1 MMQQVAIHGHSMPL
15 TVLARIVNN
24 SVYTQRDLAEKI
36 GCNQSMV
43 SRYLRGQ
50 TAITPQALTVLE
62 GLFTSDEIEAAM
74 VGYKKIE
81 QFPLDDMYELMKD
94 VHSQSESNDINV
106 VMGLRTL
113 INLGEAWSVLGE
125 AFSESSADQRFGAAF
140 SLALAG
146 RTYGDERNYLRETFY
161 NRFGIELIDPVTLV
175 DPASCLNGDGSVR
188 HPCEVVVDK
197 LLGKGMA
204 VWGWGPTGCGKSEA
218 GYNIAIRQGK
228 NLHRVQGKREFLI
241 EEAFG
246 KDKIRIKD
254 GSPYSDTLWGPVMKA
269 AEEGGLLMIDEIS
282 AIPPGYLFD
291 FHNVL
296 DKKPI
301 HWDEKVLPPRDGF
314 AVYAT
319 DNTTGQAEDE
329 LYVGTTSMNEALRD
343 RFLFVEFGFMEKKT
357 MIKAVTHALKLRG
370 VGLDGAPAVAVQA
383 HNMEKAVERVQE
395 KAEEFT
401 KMSRNVIIGAPTFVG
416 PPINATGE

>member
-1 MMQQVAIHGHSMPL
+1 MNHITIHGHQLPL
-15 TVLARIVNN
+15 TVLARLVNN
-24 SVYTQRDLAEKI
+24 SIYTQRDLAVQI
-36 GCNQSMV
+36 GVNQSMV

-50 TAITPQALTVLE
+50 TAITPQAITILE
-62 GLFTSDEIEAAM
+62 GLFDKDAIAKEME
-74 VGYKKIE
+74 GYKKVE
-81 QFPLDDMYELMKD
+81 QFPLDDMYELMQD
-94 VHSQSESNDINV
+94 VHKQADSNDVNV

-113 INLGEAWSVLGE
+113 INLGEAWSVLGNS
-125 AFSESSADQRFGAAF
+125 FPDQPADVRFGAAF
-140 SLALAG
+140 SLALSG
-146 RTYGDERNYLRETFY
+146 RTYGNERNYLQETFY
-161 NRFGIELIDPVTLV
+161 NRFGIEVADPIKLIDP
-175 DPASCLNGDGSVR
+175 DDCINKDGSIR

-197 LLGKGMA
+197 LLEKGMA

-218 GYNIAIRQGK
+218 GYNIALRQRK

-241 EEAFG
+241 EEVFG

-254 GSPYSDTLWGPVMKA
+254 GAPYSDTLWGPVMKA
-269 AEEGGLLMIDEIS
+269 AEEGSILMIDEIS

-301 HWDEKVLPPRDGF
+301 HWDERVLPPAPGF

-343 RFLFVEFGFMEKKT
+343 RFLFVEFGFMDKDK
-357 MIKAVTHALKLRG
+357 MKKAVTHALAARG
-370 VGLDGAPAVAVQA
+370 VSLDGKSQAAVQG
-383 HNMEKAVERVQE
+383 HQMQKAVERVQE
-395 KAEEFT
+395 STEKFQA
-401 KMSRNVIIGAPTFVG
+401 MSQSVIIGG
-416 PPINATGE
+416 